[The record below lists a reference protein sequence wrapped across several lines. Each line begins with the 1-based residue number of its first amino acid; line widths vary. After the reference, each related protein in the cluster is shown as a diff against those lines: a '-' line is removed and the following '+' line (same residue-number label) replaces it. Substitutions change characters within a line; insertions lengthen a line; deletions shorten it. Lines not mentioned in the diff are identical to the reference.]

1 MNWRKYINWPNLFW
15 VIFLLVNSYVFFY
28 LVLFRKVF
36 TVEVSKKLAKQEV
49 HYIISE
55 PLTKNSFRP
64 EGRYGPHLYV
74 EYFFKGKSYL
84 NDYSS

>member
-36 TVEVSKKLAKQEV
+36 TVEVSKKF
-49 HYIISE
+49 IILYRNLL
-55 PLTKNSFRP
+55 PKTLFAL
-64 EGRYGPHLYV
+64 EGVMDHIYM
-74 EYFFKGKSYL
+74 
-84 NDYSS
+84 

>member
-64 EGRYGPHLYV
+64 GGRYGPHLYV